1 MSDRRIVVCH
11 IGGLRRIVGIIAG
24 SVAPAQLPTAL
35 AGMVGGDMGTN
46 HAVLGAVEPRYVM
59 YREICPDPAIDEA

>member
-1 MSDRRIVVCH
+1 MSDRRIVICY
-11 IGGLRRIVGIIAG
+11 IGGMRRIVGIIAG
-24 SVAPAQLPTAL
+24 TVAPANLPKEL

-59 YREICPDPAIDEA
+59 YREVVPTTDSDGA